1 MIDKF
6 CDWIVEK
13 IKQKMPEIDEEKE
26 MVITFGVRILF
37 GEMPKILLLI
47 IIGFLLN
54 VGWYIL
60 LMFLLLAPYRSFT
73 GGFHLKTHLGCM
85 ATTTILYLFPI
96 LIAKY
101 LPINQN
107 YILYFLTFII
117 GTMSIIF
124 IIKYAPADT
133 ENIPILSKKERKTKR
148 IKAYIFLPILLAI
161 IVFSPDRI
169 ISYMLLY
176 GIFLQNLTIMPIAY
190 KLTNNKHGYEVY
202 GSEETVS

>member
-37 GEMPKILLLI
+37 GEIPKILLLI

-85 ATTTILYLFPI
+85 ATTTILYLSPI

-101 LPINQN
+101 LPIDQN

-117 GTMSIIF
+117 GVMSIIF

-133 ENIPILSKKERKTKR
+133 ENIPILSKKERQTKR

-161 IVFSPDRI
+161 IVFSPDKI

>member
-85 ATTTILYLFPI
+85 LTTTILYLSPI

-101 LPINQN
+101 LPIDQN

-117 GTMSIIF
+117 GVMSIIF

-133 ENIPILSKKERKTKR
+133 ENIPILSKKERQTKR

-161 IVFSPDRI
+161 IVFSPDKI

-176 GIFLQNLTIMPIAY
+176 GISLQNLTIMPIAY